1 MKAASGR
8 GRWAGGIGLL
18 VGAGVLGSGCV
29 RLQTDPIRIEPI
41 TIEVTVNHRI
51 QDELDNYFGE
61 IDRMSET
68 TEAEA
73 VSEGEPLENEEKQGE

>member
-1 MKAASGR
+1 MVVVL
-8 GRWAGGIGLL
+8 GL
-18 VGAGVLGSGCV
+18 GVVGSGCV
-29 RLQTDPIRIEPI
+29 RVQTDPIRIEPI

-68 TEAEA
+68 TEAGA
-73 VSEGEPLENEEKQGE
+73 VSDGDPSENEENEGE

>member
-1 MKAASGR
+1 M
-8 GRWAGGIGLL
+8 L
-18 VGAGVLGSGCV
+18 VGVGVLGSGCV